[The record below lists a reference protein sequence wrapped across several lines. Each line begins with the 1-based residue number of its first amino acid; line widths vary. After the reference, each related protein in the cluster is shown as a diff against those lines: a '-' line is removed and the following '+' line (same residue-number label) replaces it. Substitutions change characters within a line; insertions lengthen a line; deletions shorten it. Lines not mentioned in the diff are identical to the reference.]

1 MDSRIPSHWPPV
13 STSWTKHSVKTAPG
27 TSLVVQWL
35 RLHAPNAGG
44 PGSTPCWKT
53 RSHTLQ
59 PRVHMMPLK
68 IPPGGRWKISRVAT
82 KTWYS
87 PKTTTT
93 TQHRPVSLPSCV
105 LLKWS
110 PNDTSVQL
118 NSQLWNPKA
127 MVTIF
132 RPQRIWE
139 LFSPLSCLK
148 SCFSAA
154 DTLQRKGRSCRLFK
168 PLFSFC
174 QICVFLKFTP
184 FLSHSF
190 RRQRVKT
197 VNILQKAVL

>member
-93 TQHRPVSLPSCV
+93 TSTALSLFLHVCYSSGRQMIHPSSLIHSFGTPRP
-105 LLKWS
+105 WS
-110 PNDTSVQL
+110 P
-118 NSQLWNPKA
+118 
-127 MVTIF
+127 
-132 RPQRIWE
+132 
-139 LFSPLSCLK
+139 
-148 SCFSAA
+148 FSAH
-154 DTLQRKGRSCRLFK
+154 RGSGNCF
-168 PLFSFC
+168 PC
-174 QICVFLKFTP
+174 
-184 FLSHSF
+184 
-190 RRQRVKT
+190 
-197 VNILQKAVL
+197 